1 MQAFQKVLDDKV
13 SPISPCLSRL
23 SVVASSD
30 GIFSAAVLYV
40 SVEEEVVLQASWL
53 VGQSTKAALAW

>member
-40 SVEEEVVLQASWL
+40 SVEEEVVLQA
-53 VGQSTKAALAW
+53 TKAALAW